1 MENKFNN
8 ITEKTTLGELLAIL
22 HPGEKPGKTPTPREL
37 RETAGDPAATEERCL
52 VYRNGWA
59 VYDNGS
65 GCTVLWLPECVSF
78 TYQFIKP
85 EKNESRA
92 VPACEELPEGLLA
105 SQPWPIAVTL
115 VGDYSVERNLM
126 KRKGSSCSSIAI
138 GEPDC
143 ECDFTEETMSDPVL
157 EHFFRQRGRVAKDP
171 EALYIWKETL
181 QEMLDSMTK
190 KQRKVFVLYYIY
202 GYKQEEIAQKLSVS
216 REAVKD
222 QLKGV
227 KRKIKKI
234 FS

>member
-52 VYRNGWA
+52 VYANGWA

-65 GCTVLWLPECVSF
+65 GCTVLWLPDCVSF

-115 VGDYSVERNLM
+115 VGDHRVEENMLNRTGSRHGTKAYEDIGFDADEEKDFM
-126 KRKGSSCSSIAI
+126 KDSEIERFFSQQERYGENPETTYIRKEMIHEIMASLTQKQREVVILYYLYEYTQEKI
-138 GEPDC
+138 GEILSISRDSVNDRL
-143 ECDFTEETMSDPVL
+143 EGAEE
-157 EHFFRQRGRVAKDP
+157 
-171 EALYIWKETL
+171 
-181 QEMLDSMTK
+181 
-190 KQRKVFVLYYIY
+190 
-202 GYKQEEIAQKLSVS
+202 
-216 REAVKD
+216 
-222 QLKGV
+222 
-227 KRKIKKI
+227 KIKK
-234 FS
+234 FL